1 MDKSNISFLGYLDN
15 IIPDASEYENTL
27 TQKNGFKIVP
37 LRDLIMPFKSPD
49 DEGYSKGRKYLPE
62 TGDLRRCFFKSFRYG
77 YLRPVYNTIRPVYT
91 ADDITLTCNARQF
104 TSNHYYILDRAT
116 LIFDSSFSRPVLFI
130 PSKGIACI
138 NTSFTCFHIKT
149 EYVNPF
155 YLINELVKDYVEEQI
170 NELVKDY
177 IEEQI
182 KTNKEKL
189 EDDFSI
195 DDLLSVLIYIPDCR
209 NSLER
214 QRQIYIYEKQIMVAE
229 LFKTFNIDIDS
240 MSNTDAS
247 ALLSGCIVGN
257 GRYRILSV
265 IDSGGFSF
273 TYKAIDTQDNKEI
286 AIKEFFIRG
295 LHTRNNHLQVVPKLN
310 SKIEYLK
317 KARDKFWMESDKI
330 KEFSHCHNIVEV
342 YDLFDENGTC
352 YYTMEYINGC
362 DLFYYVK
369 SIKKGFLTED
379 EALDI
384 IKNVCEAVGIMHDGM
399 MNHLDIKPENIMIE
413 LETKRIVLIDFGT
426 AAQYD
431 DGESSILNCYSNGYT
446 PPEYLS
452 ITGFCPQK
460 DIYSIGATLY
470 FLLSG
475 ENPPSSF
482 DLLDGKTCLKRPEHI
497 SNRTWNII
505 TSSMQYNYSDRPSSI
520 NDLKL

>member
-1 MDKSNISFLGYLDN
+1 MDRSNISFLGYYDN
-15 IIPDASEYENTL
+15 IITGASGNENTL
-27 TQKNGFKIVP
+27 TQKNGFKTVP
-37 LRDLIMPFKSPD
+37 LRDLIMSLKSPD
-49 DEGYSKGRKYLPE
+49 DEGYIKGSRYLPKAE
-62 TGDLRRCFFKSFRYG
+62 KLRRCFFKNFRYG
-77 YLRPVYNTIRPVYT
+77 YLRPPYNTFRPVYT

-104 TSNHYYILDRAT
+104 TSNHYYILDRVT
-116 LIFDSSFSRPVLFI
+116 LIFDSFFSQPALFM
-130 PSKGIACI
+130 PSKGVACI
-138 NTSFTCFHIKT
+138 NTLFNCFDIKT

-170 NELVKDY
+170 
-177 IEEQI
+177 
-182 KTNKEKL
+182 KTHREKL
-189 EDDFSI
+189 EADFGI
-195 DDLLSVLIYIPDCR
+195 DDLLSVFIYIPDCR
-209 NSLER
+209 NTLER
-214 QRQIYIYEKQIMVAE
+214 QRQIYTYEKQIMVTE
-229 LFKTFNIDIDS
+229 LFKAFNMDIDS

-247 ALLSGCIVGN
+247 ALPPGCIIGDC
-257 GRYRILSV
+257 RYRILSV

-384 IKNVCEAVGIMHDGM
+384 IKNVFEAVGIMHNGM

-431 DGESSILNCYSNGYT
+431 DRESSILNCYSNGYT

-452 ITGFCPQK
+452 MTGFYPQK
-460 DIYSIGATLY
+460 DIYSIGAAL
-470 FLLSG
+470 
-475 ENPPSSF
+475 
-482 DLLDGKTCLKRPEHI
+482 
-497 SNRTWNII
+497 
-505 TSSMQYNYSDRPSSI
+505 
-520 NDLKL
+520 